1 MNSLLQHIRQNTQT
15 PTGLTLVIGAGNGA
29 SLPALRQLGSSR
41 LVLVEAHPRQAEEL
55 ARRARMDLG
64 EEVWHQAITATA
76 QGNVTLHVLN
86 NPNYNSLMSPSGLL
100 TYFPNLRA
108 ISNLEAPSRTLTE
121 SITALSPAVEDDNL
135 LILDAP
141 GQALELL
148 KATSPSA
155 LQSFAWI
162 IINGA
167 VETLYSGGST
177 AIESAYWL
185 QKLGFDPVSE
195 DQEALYPHTSLLL
208 VRNPTRVE
216 TYRLDT
222 EIRQLYEQL
231 DQCQHAQVHEAED
244 YRQKLD
250 QLGQHSDE
258 QTRRLS
264 ERQNQL
270 DALTSENTEL
280 IAARDALNKEKAVL
294 IAARDEQTK
303 LAAERKTQ
311 LDALSSEKTELIAA
325 RDALNKEKAVLI
337 AARDEQT
344 KLAAERKTQLDAL
357 SSEKTELIA
366 ARDVLD
372 KEKAVLTAA
381 RDEQTK
387 LANERKTQLDALSS
401 EKTEL
406 IAARDVLD
414 KEKGLLTAARDEQT
428 KLANE
433 RKTQLD
439 ALTSEKTELIAARD
453 ALNKEKAVLTA
464 ARDEQTKLAEER
476 KTQMDKVSLEHSKVQ
491 CMAAEQK
498 RNFDALQQKLMTQ
511 QQLIKHQEAES
522 KESNLRHIFMQEE
535 LIKAE
540 AQVELIKDLLLREP
554 GL

>member
-1 MNSLLQHIRQNTQT
+1 MNCLLQHIRQNTQT

-108 ISNLEAPSRTLTE
+108 ISKLEAPSQTLTE
-121 SITALSPAVEDDNL
+121 SITALSPAEDDDNL

-141 GQALELL
+141 GQTLELL
-148 KATSPSA
+148 KATPPSA

-177 AIESAYWL
+177 ATESAFWL

-216 TYRLDT
+216 AYRLDT

-231 DQCQHAQVHEAED
+231 DQCQRAHVQEAED

-250 QLGQHSDE
+250 QLGHHSDE

-270 DALTSENTEL
+270 DALTSEKAEL
-280 IAARDALNKEKAVL
+280 IAARDALSQ
-294 IAARDEQTK
+294 D
-303 LAAERKTQ
+303 
-311 LDALSSEKTELIAA
+311 
-325 RDALNKEKAVLI
+325 
-337 AARDEQT
+337 
-344 KLAAERKTQLDAL
+344 
-357 SSEKTELIA
+357 
-366 ARDVLD
+366 
-372 KEKAVLTAA
+372 KAVLTAA
-381 RDEQTK
+381 RDQ
-387 LANERKTQLDALSS
+387 
-401 EKTEL
+401 
-406 IAARDVLD
+406 
-414 KEKGLLTAARDEQT
+414 QT

-439 ALTSEKTELIAARD
+439 ALTSEKAELIAARD
-453 ALNKEKAVLTA
+453 ALSQDKAALTA

-476 KTQMDKVSLEHSKVQ
+476 KAQLEKVSSERDQAQKS
-491 CMAAEQK
+491 AAEQK
-498 RNFDALQQKLMTQ
+498 TNLDAAQQKLMTQ
-511 QQLIKHQEAES
+511 QQEIKQQEVETN
-522 KESNLRHIFMQEE
+522 ESNLRQQLMQQE

-540 AQVELIKDLLLREP
+540 AQIELIKDLLLREP

>member
-29 SLPALRQLGSSR
+29 SLSALRQLGSSR
-41 LVLVEAHPRQAEEL
+41 LVLAEAHPRQAEEL
-55 ARRARMDLG
+55 ARRARTDLG

-76 QGNVTLHVLN
+76 QGNVSLHVLN
-86 NPNYNSLMSPSGLL
+86 NPNYNSLKSPSGLL

-121 SITALSPAVEDDNL
+121 SITALCPAEGEDNL

-148 KATSPSA
+148 QATSPTA

-167 VETLYSGGST
+167 VETLYSEDST
-177 AIESAYWL
+177 ATESAFWL

-195 DQEALYPHTSLLL
+195 DQEALYPHTALLL

-231 DQCQHAQVHEAED
+231 DQCQRTHVHEAED
-244 YRQKLD
+244 YQQKLD
-250 QLGQHSDE
+250 QLGQHNDE
-258 QTRRLS
+258 QTRQLS

-270 DALTSENTEL
+270 DTLTSEKTEL
-280 IAARDALNKEKAVL
+280 ITVRDALNKDKAAL
-294 IAARDEQTK
+294 TSARDQQTK
-303 LAAERKTQ
+303 LAAERQTQ
-311 LDALSSEKTELIAA
+311 LDALSSEKTELINT
-325 RDALNKEKAVLI
+325 RDALNKDKA
-337 AARDEQT
+337 
-344 KLAAERKTQLDAL
+344 
-357 SSEKTELIA
+357 
-366 ARDVLD
+366 
-372 KEKAVLTAA
+372 AV
-381 RDEQTK
+381 
-387 LANERKTQLDALSS
+387 
-401 EKTEL
+401 
-406 IAARDVLD
+406 
-414 KEKGLLTAARDEQT
+414 TAARDEQT

-453 ALNKEKAVLTA
+453 ALNKDKTAVTAARDDQTKLASERKAQLDALTGEKAELIAARDALSKDKVALTS
-464 ARDEQTKLAEER
+464 ARDEQTKLANDR
-476 KTQMDKVSLEHSKVQ
+476 KAQLNALTSEKAELI
-491 CMAAEQK
+491 AA
-498 RNFDALQQKLMTQ
+498 RDALSKDNAALTAARDDQTKQVNDLKAQLSKTITEREQSQKAVSEHQKNLEATQ
-511 QQLIKHQEAES
+511 QNIQTLETNADETALRQQL
-522 KESNLRHIFMQEE
+522 LQEE

-540 AQVELIKDLLLREP
+540 AQIELIKDLLLREP